1 MAPLA
6 EPAGVFVPLPTPY
19 ASVATESR
27 KGIPP
32 AHRASVYLYLCC
44 ESVITPTFVEA
55 SYGAAM
61 AQVFHSGVPIA
72 LTHHTT
78 YFGGCVELAPFDLT
92 PPQVESF
99 HRLCILFK
107 NLSGINYCPYLVHLI
122 PLLLTQ
128 ASEAATFVAV
138 SNLLKAHQA
147 PGPPSTYRK
156 LPASAMA
163 DMTLVRFFKGIL
175 KWRYSKIA
183 TALHNCQADSDE
195 IFTTLFHQFFVG
207 FFPMPV
213 VHRVVD
219 SYLADGPK
227 ILCRVL
233 LAVFKFTR
241 HEMVHCTATG
251 EAWWA
256 VLHALVNGPSFD
268 FDAMFAAAYRRWYGY
283 LFKKANI
290 EAMHKLLEKQTSVHV
305 ETANHAHHNDGH
317 YHMPLLIAPR
327 SRSGRLLDPCRDT
340 VVPTW
345 LPPALQMK
353 HLSLVYTAEVDG
365 RGLERLYT
373 HCEAAESPEMLL
385 LVEELATSSIIG
397 VFVSQPLQIQPTF
410 FGDHRCFPFVLAPTP
425 HVFKQATSP
434 THHDTTTPP
443 AATVL
448 KYMLCL
454 PTMMSFGVCASSSA
468 AALELDEDLMRGKS
482 DESDLFQSPPLVGTT
497 TAEFDVGGV
506 EVYAFSL
513 D

>member
-1 MAPLA
+1 
-6 EPAGVFVPLPTPY
+6 
-19 ASVATESR
+19 R

-107 NLSGINYCPYLVHLI
+107 NLSGINYCD
-122 PLLLTQ
+122 LTK
-128 ASEAATFVAV
+128 EGV
-138 SNLLKAHQA
+138 
-147 PGPPSTYRK
+147 
-156 LPASAMA
+156 
-163 DMTLVRFFKGIL
+163 
-175 KWRYSKIA
+175 
-183 TALHNCQADSDE
+183 
-195 IFTTLFHQFFVG
+195 
-207 FFPMPV
+207 
-213 VHRVVD
+213 
-219 SYLADGPK
+219 
-227 ILCRVL
+227 CR
-233 LAVFKFTR
+233 
-241 HEMVHCTATG
+241 
-251 EAWWA
+251 AWWA

-425 HVFKQATSP
+425 HVFKQPTSP